1 MITKQQ
7 LKIELDKFLEEKP
20 KTWRKGQAIFN
31 YVDMK
36 YNVAREAQFRYG
48 LDCFYNDEKIDAFI
62 DKCVELIN
70 QQN

>member
-7 LKIELDKFLEEKP
+7 LTTELDKFLEEKP
-20 KTWRKGQAIFN
+20 KEWRKGQAIFN
-31 YVDMK
+31 YIDMK

-48 LDCFYNDEKIDAFI
+48 IDCFYDDKKIDTFI

-70 QQN
+70 EQN

>member
-7 LKIELDKFLEEKP
+7 LRAELDKFLEEKP

-36 YNVAREAQFRYG
+36 YNVAREAQYRYG
-48 LDCFYNDEKIDAFI
+48 IDCFYNDEKIDTFI

>member
-7 LKIELDKFLEEKP
+7 LKAELDRFLEEKP

-36 YNVAREAQFRYG
+36 YNVAREAQFRYRI
-48 LDCFYNDEKIDAFI
+48 DCFYNDEKIDAFI

-70 QQN
+70 EQN